1 MLVLVVVVEEFAFWA
16 LTVLLASAA
25 LVVPNASA
33 MMNAIASPSLLLMSL
48 GFSFG
53 AGHL

>member
-1 MLVLVVVVEEFAFWA
+1 
-16 LTVLLASAA
+16 VLLASAA

-48 GFSFG
+48 GFSFKVQ
-53 AGHL
+53 AIFDHVDDFILK